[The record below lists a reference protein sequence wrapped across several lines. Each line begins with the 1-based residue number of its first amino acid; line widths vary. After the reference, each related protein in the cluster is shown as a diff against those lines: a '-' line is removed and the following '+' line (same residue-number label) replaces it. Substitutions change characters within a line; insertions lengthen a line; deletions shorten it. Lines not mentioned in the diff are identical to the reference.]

1 MRTPSGTPRKLCWA
15 ITVAF
20 IEVITEQESILPCKA
35 VLFGGTCLLEGGDG
49 QQTVALALATAAL
62 VAQILAS
69 ASIVF
74 IRPLSRFP

>member
-15 ITVAF
+15 ITVALL
-20 IEVITEQESILPCKA
+20 EVTTVQESILACRT
-35 VLFGGTCLLEGGDG
+35 VLFEGTCLFDVCG

>member
-15 ITVAF
+15 ITVALL
-20 IEVITEQESILPCKA
+20 EVNTVQESILACKA
-35 VLFGGTCLLEGGDG
+35 VLFGGTCLFDVCG
-49 QQTVALALATAAL
+49 QQTVALAFPIAAL

>member
-15 ITVAF
+15 ITVAL

-35 VLFGGTCLLEGGDG
+35 VLFGGTCLLEGGGG
-49 QQTVALALATAAL
+49 QQTVALAFATAAL

-69 ASIVF
+69 ANIVL

>member
-15 ITVAF
+15 ITVAL

-35 VLFGGTCLLEGGDG
+35 VLFAGTCLLEGGGG
-49 QQTVALALATAAL
+49 QQTVALAFATAAL
-62 VAQILAS
+62 VAQSFAS
-69 ASIVF
+69 ANIVL

>member
-15 ITVAF
+15 ITVAL

-35 VLFGGTCLLEGGDG
+35 VLFAGTCLLEGGGG
-49 QQTVALALATAAL
+49 QQTVALAFATAAL
-62 VAQILAS
+62 VAQSLAS
-69 ASIVF
+69 ASIVL

>member
-15 ITVAF
+15 ITVALL
-20 IEVITEQESILPCKA
+20 EVTTVQDSILPCRT
-35 VLFGGTCLLEGGDG
+35 VLLEGTCLLEGGGG